1 MKKLHIGDQV
11 YYRTWFNEKKTA
23 TVERIEIC
31 RRGEKYGRCVSSCDL
46 DRHSN
51 GVIELDNNHWCYF
64 EQVLR
69 IITKH

>member
-11 YYRTWFNEKKTA
+11 HYRTWSNEKKTA

-31 RRGEKYGRCVSSCDL
+31 RRGEKHGHSVSSCDL
-46 DRHSN
+46 DRYSN
-51 GVIELDNNHWCYF
+51 GVIELDNDHWCYF
-64 EQVLR
+64 EQVLK